1 MPDPSPEAIASF
13 ITRWEKSGG
22 SEKANYALFLTEL
35 CGQILHVPHP
45 EPAGPDN
52 TKNRYVFERA
62 VTHKEADGSTA
73 SGYLDLYKAGCFVL
87 ETKQGTFLKATEAGT
102 LLDFIPSSGTAGPAA
117 QKSGHGKRGTAAFD
131 KVLTRAYN
139 QARKY
144 ITALPAAEGRPP
156 FLIVCDVGHT
166 IDLYAEFSGTGGQ
179 YERFPDPVS
188 HRITLADL
196 HRPEIRDRLRRVW
209 TDPHSL
215 DPAKHA
221 AAVTRQVSKA
231 LAELA
236 RSLDKDGHDATV
248 TAGFLQR
255 CLFTMFA
262 EDIGLLPGNS
272 FLQLLE
278 KVKDHPAG
286 FPIMLQ
292 TLWRDMASGTP
303 FSTVLMGAVP
313 HFNGGLFEDTTAL
326 ALRPD
331 QVALLIHAASSD
343 WATVEPA
350 IFGTLVERAL
360 DPRERH
366 KLGAHYTPR
375 SYVERLIRPALIDPL
390 RAEWDAVKAAASL
403 SHEKALK
410 AETAAALLATAAQQR
425 I

>member
-13 ITRWEKSGG
+13 ISRWEKSGG

-35 CGQILHVPHP
+35 CGQILHVPPP

-52 TKNRYVFERA
+52 AKNRYVFERA

-73 SGYLDLYKAGCFVL
+73 TGYLDLYKAGCFVL
-87 ETKQGTFLKATEAGT
+87 ETKQGTYLKATEAGT
-102 LLDFIPSSGTAGPAA
+102 LLDFIPTNSAKAAAA

-166 IDLYAEFSGTGGQ
+166 IELHAEFSGTGGQ

-188 HRITLADL
+188 HRIPLTDL

-215 DPAKHA
+215 DPSKHA

-236 RSLDKDGHDATV
+236 KSLDRDGHDAKV

-255 CLFTMFA
+255 CLFTVFA
-262 EDIGLLPGNS
+262 EDIGLLSGNS
-272 FLQLLE
+272 FLHLLE
-278 KVKDHPAG
+278 KVKDHPQG

-292 TLWRDMASGTP
+292 TLWKDKPAAWNWP
-303 FSTVLMGAVP
+303 VSTMPPSL
-313 HFNGGLFEDTTAL
+313 HT
-326 ALRPD
+326 D
-331 QVALLIHAASSD
+331 QSFV
-343 WATVEPA
+343 
-350 IFGTLVERAL
+350 
-360 DPRERH
+360 
-366 KLGAHYTPR
+366 
-375 SYVERLIRPALIDPL
+375 
-390 RAEWDAVKAAASL
+390 
-403 SHEKALK
+403 
-410 AETAAALLATAAQQR
+410 
-425 I
+425 